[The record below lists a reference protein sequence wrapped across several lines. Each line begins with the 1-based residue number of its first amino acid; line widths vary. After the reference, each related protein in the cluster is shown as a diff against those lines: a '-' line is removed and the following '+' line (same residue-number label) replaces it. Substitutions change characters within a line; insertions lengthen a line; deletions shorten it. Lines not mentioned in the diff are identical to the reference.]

1 MQSDLILTFIS
12 RGKNAKNRK
21 TRILLQTTE
30 VEWRGYLRFEL
41 GTELG
46 TQLGTE
52 VFRSF
57 ATNCH

>member
-46 TQLGTE
+46 TE